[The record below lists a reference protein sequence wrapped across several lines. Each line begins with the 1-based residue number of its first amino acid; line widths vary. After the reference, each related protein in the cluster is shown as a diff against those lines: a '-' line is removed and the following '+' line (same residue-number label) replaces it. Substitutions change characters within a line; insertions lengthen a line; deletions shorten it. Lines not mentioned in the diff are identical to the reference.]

1 MPQDAKDAK
10 NSNRRT
16 RLKELPEREKPLTPE
31 EQKKIK
37 GGPDTSQWLPGI
49 KTGGGGS
56 GS

>member
-1 MPQDAKDAK
+1 MPKDAKDAK